1 LLQKLTK
8 LKPYK
13 NDDFIDCSP
22 SSTQVMPEK
31 PTQSLEEVTIRFAGD
46 SGDGMQLTGTQFTN
60 TTAMLGNDLST
71 LPDYPAEIRAPA
83 GTLFGVS
90 GFQIHFGS
98 TEINTPG
105 DQCDVLVAMNA
116 AALKVNVG
124 SLVDGGAIIV
134 NTDGFNDRNLKLAG
148 YTSSPLKD
156 GSISKYQVFE
166 VDITKL
172 TALALQDL
180 GLSSKLVDRSKNFFA
195 LGMMY
200 WMYNR
205 PMESTIDW
213 ISSKFSS
220 KPEIKEANL
229 RVLKAGWN
237 YGETTEIF
245 KVRYEVARAKLPPG
259 KYRNITGN
267 QATAWGMMAAAKKA
281 RLDLFLGSY
290 PITPASDILHE
301 LSMYKHFGVK
311 TFQAED
317 EIAGVTSAL
326 GASFAGALGVTTTSG
341 PGVALKTEALGL
353 AVMVELPLLVVNV
366 QRGGPSTGLPTKT
379 EQADLLQALYGRN
392 GEASIPIVAAST
404 PAECFSMVF
413 EACRIALKYMTPVFF
428 LSDGYLGNGSE
439 PWLIPDFS
447 KLPDISPTFRTEKDG
462 FLPYLRDEAT
472 LSRPWAIPGTPGLE
486 HRIGG
491 LEKQHLSG
499 NVNYEPENHEFMV
512 KLRTEKVERI
522 ANDIPLA
529 EVEGD
534 KKGDLLVVG
543 WGSTYGAIRTAVM
556 RLRQNKKSVS
566 HLHLKH
572 LNPLP
577 KNVGEILYNF
587 KHILVPEMN
596 LGQLV
601 KVLRAKYLVPAFSVN
616 KIQGL
621 PFKASEIENKI
632 VEILKGA
639 T

>member
-1 LLQKLTK
+1 MAEKT
-8 LKPYK
+8 
-13 NDDFIDCSP
+13 
-22 SSTQVMPEK
+22 TQ
-31 PTQSLEEVTIRFAGD
+31 TLEEVTIRFAGD

-60 TTAMLGNDLST
+60 TTAILGNDLST

-116 AALKVNVG
+116 AALKVNLG
-124 SLVDGGAIIV
+124 SLIDGGTIIA
-134 NTDGFNDRNLKLAG
+134 NSDGFNDKNLKLAG
-148 YTSSPLKD
+148 YASNPLTD
-156 GSISKYQVFE
+156 GSLQKYHIHS

-172 TALALQDL
+172 TGLAIQDMN
-180 GLSSKLVDRSKNFFA
+180 LSSKLVDRSKNFFA

-205 PMESTIDW
+205 PLESTIDW
-213 ISSKFSS
+213 IEKKFGN
-220 KPEIKEANL
+220 KPDIKEANL

-237 YGETTEIF
+237 FSETTEIF
-245 KVRYEVARAKLPPG
+245 AVRYEVGPAKLAPG

-267 QATAWGMMAAAKKA
+267 QALAWGLMAAAKKA
-281 RLDLFLGSY
+281 KLDLFLGSY

-301 LSMYKHFGVK
+301 LSVYKHFGVK

-326 GASFAGALGVTTTSG
+326 GASFGGALGVTTTSG
-341 PGVALKTEALGL
+341 PGVALKTEAIGL
-353 AVMVELPLLVVNV
+353 AVMVELPLIIVNV

-379 EQADLLQALYGRN
+379 EQADLLQSLYGRN
-392 GEASIPIVAAST
+392 GEAPVPIIAAAT
-404 PAECFSMVF
+404 PADCFETAF
-413 EACRIALKYMTPVFF
+413 EASRIALKYMTPIFC

-439 PWLIPDFS
+439 PWLIPDYNA
-447 KLPDISPTFRTEKDG
+447 LPEIAPKFRTEKEG
-462 FLPYLRDEAT
+462 FFPYSRDEQT

-491 LEKQHLSG
+491 LEKQHITG
-499 NVNYEPENHEFMV
+499 NVNYEPQNHEFMV
-512 KLRTEKVERI
+512 KMRTEKVERI
-522 ANDIPLA
+522 ANEIPLA

-534 KKGDLLVVG
+534 PQGDLLVVG
-543 WGSTYGAIRTAVM
+543 WGGTYGSIKSAVA
-556 RLRQNKKSVS
+556 RHRQKGNSVS
-566 HLHLKH
+566 HLHLRW
-572 LNPLP
+572 LNPMP
-577 KNVGEILYNF
+577 RNVGEILYKF
-587 KHILVPEMN
+587 KHILVPELN

-601 KVLRAKYLVPAFSVN
+601 KVLRAKYLVPAVGLN

-621 PFKASEIENKI
+621 PFKSIEIENKI
-632 VEILKGA
+632 EEILRGTK
-639 T
+639 